1 MVLGERGERHAMGFL
16 IRLVVNAVALV
27 IVTYIVPG
35 IHVSGPLGAL
45 IAALILGIVNAI
57 LRPILV
63 IISLPLEL
71 VTLGL
76 FTLVINALLFWL
88 VGALHVGLTVD
99 GFWPAFWG
107 AIVMAIVS
115 WIISLLT
122 RGLEG
127 KRA

>member
-1 MVLGERGERHAMGFL
+1 MGLL
-16 IRLVVNAVALV
+16 IRLVVNAIALICVAYV
-27 IVTYIVPG
+27 VPG
-35 IHVSGPLGAL
+35 IHVSGFGGAL
-45 IAALILGIVNAI
+45 LAALILGIVNAI

-63 IISLPLEL
+63 LISLPLEV

-115 WIISLLT
+115 WLISLFT
-122 RGLEG
+122 RGAEE
-127 KRA
+127 RRR

>member
-1 MVLGERGERHAMGFL
+1 MVCASHGELDGMGFL
-16 IRLVVNAVALV
+16 IRLVVNAVAL
-27 IVTYIVPG
+27 IAVTYVVPG
-35 IHVSGPLGAL
+35 IHVNGFVAAL

-63 IISLPLEL
+63 IVSLPLEI

-88 VGALHVGLTVD
+88 VGALHVGLFVD

-107 AIVMAIVS
+107 ALVMSIVS
-115 WIISLLT
+115 WLLSLLT
-122 RGLEG
+122 RGLEER
-127 KRA
+127 RA

>member
-1 MVLGERGERHAMGFL
+1 MGFL
-16 IRLVVNAVALV
+16 IRLVINAIALFAIAYFH
-27 IVTYIVPG
+27 IVHGIEVTGPG
-35 IHVSGPLGAL
+35 GAL
-45 IAALILGIVNAI
+45 IAALILGVVNAI

-63 IISLPLEL
+63 LLSLPLEL

-107 AIVMAIVS
+107 AIVMS
-115 WIISLLT
+115 IISWLLSFLT
-122 RGLEG
+122 RGVEQP
-127 KRA
+127 RR